1 MIVLCSAG
9 AARSDGLARQAGRE
23 VDDWFVG
30 DGERGV
36 GIESEGGVGVKCSV
50 DALFRRGLLAEH
62 GYTRAAVSVRVREC
76 SDASEPLNCR

>member
-36 GIESEGGVGVKCSV
+36 GIEGEGGVGVKRSV

-62 GYTRAAVSVRVREC
+62 GDARAAVRIRVREC
-76 SDASEPLNCR
+76 PNASEPLNCR